1 MKIKDRMSRQPITT
15 TPQASVDQALGLMR
29 THGIRHLPVLE
40 GGHLVG
46 LVTDTDLRTA
56 WLASQLEELTVGDL
70 MQRDPIVVQAED
82 TVYQAA
88 RLLYHHKLTGLPV
101 EERGRLVG
109 IITLADMLGV
119 FLDLMGLLSDSSRL
133 DLALAPEAQALE
145 QVHALIR
152 DHGGQVMCVA
162 LVSAQPQQRV
172 YSFRLEKT
180 DLAPIVE
187 ALEQAGHQVLDY

>member
-1 MKIKDRMSRQPITT
+1 MKVKDRMSRQPITT
-15 TPQASVDQALGLMR
+15 TPEATVDQALGLMR
-29 THGIRHLPVLE
+29 KHGIRHLPVLD
-40 GGHLVG
+40 GDRLVG

-56 WLASQLEELTVGDL
+56 WLASQLEELSVGDL
-70 MQRDPIVVQAED
+70 MHRDPIVVAAED

-101 EERGRLVG
+101 EEQGRLVG

-133 DLALAPEAQALE
+133 DLALAPEPQALE

-162 LVSAQPQQRV
+162 LVSAQPEHRV

-180 DLAPIVE
+180 DLAPIIQ